1 METYFTSPVATGS
14 SRRKVCKN
22 LFFITKLPN
31 IFVTLPPLLQNNSQR
46 FIAIMEKQL
55 IPDYIFEVS
64 WEVCNKVG
72 GIYTVLSTKAKTLQK
87 QYKDK
92 IIFIGPDIWGDKP
105 SPYFTRSKTLLKEWQ
120 RQASLPQNMK
130 VKVGRWNVP
139 GRPVVILVD
148 YQSLYP
154 YKNDLYGEMWNR
166 YGVNSLPAYGDY
178 DESCIFAY
186 ASALVIESFYKFIHG
201 DKFNVIAHFNEWTTG
216 MGLLHIKYTLPQVA
230 TLFTTHATSIGRSIA
245 GNGKPLYDY
254 LAGYNGDQMA
264 EELNIVSKHSLEKT
278 AAQEAD
284 CFTTVSEIT
293 AKECTQLLDRKPDVV
308 TPNGFEQ
315 NFVPGEEEYKAK
327 RKIARKRL
335 CDIVE
340 GLTGKRPEKNAYL
353 IATSGR
359 YEYKNKGIDLFI
371 DAMKKISQSSD
382 FGREIVA
389 FVLVPAWV
397 NEARADLQKRLETP
411 GLETT
416 PLPDPFITHTLF
428 NYADDSVV
436 NQIHYLNLDNNP
448 DSRLKIIFIPSY
460 LTGDDGIVNLSYYDL
475 LIGLDAT
482 AFPSYYEPWGYTPLE
497 SIAFGIPTI
506 TTDLSGFGQWIN
518 SRGEQGVKN
527 SGVKVLHRSD
537 MNFVEVSEELADSIL
552 ALSHCGKAQRAK
564 ISQAATNVSIE
575 AEWKNFIIYYTNA
588 FHIALKKALLRK

>member
-1 METYFTSPVATGS
+1 
-14 SRRKVCKN
+14 
-22 LFFITKLPN
+22 
-31 IFVTLPPLLQNNSQR
+31 
-46 FIAIMEKQL
+46 MEKQL

-92 IIFIGPDIWGDKP
+92 IIFIGPDVWGEKP
-105 SPYFTRSKTLLKEWQ
+105 SPYFIKSKTLLKDWQ
-120 RQASLPQNMK
+120 RQAALPQNMK
-130 VKVGRWNVP
+130 IKVGRWDIP
-139 GRPVVILVD
+139 GKPIVILVD
-148 YQSLYP
+148 FKALYP

-178 DESCIFAY
+178 DEACTFAY
-186 ASALVIESFYKFIHG
+186 ASAVVIESFYKFIQG
-201 DKFNVIAHFNEWTTG
+201 DKYNVVAHFDEWTTG
-216 MGLLHIKYTLPQVA
+216 MGLLHIKYTLPKVA

-278 AAQEAD
+278 AAIEAD

-293 AKECTQLLDRKPDVV
+293 AKECTQLLGRKPDIV
-308 TPNGFEQ
+308 TPNGFER
-315 NFVPGEEEYKAK
+315 NFVPAEEIYKK
-327 RKIARKRL
+327 RRTLSRQRL
-335 CDIVE
+335 FDITE
-340 GLTGKRPEKNAYL
+340 ALTGERPQKNAFL

-371 DAMKKISQSSD
+371 DAAKKISLSPD
-382 FGREIVA
+382 LEREIVA
-389 FVLVPAWV
+389 FILVPAWV
-397 NEARADLQKRLETP
+397 EGPRADLKARLANP
-411 GLETT
+411 GIATT
-416 PLPDPFITHTLF
+416 PLPAPFITHTLH
-428 NYADDSVV
+428 NYDQDSVV
-436 NQIHYLNLDNNP
+436 NQIQYLNLNNKP
-448 DSRLKIIFIPSY
+448 GNRLKIIFIPSY
-460 LTGDDGIVNLSYYDL
+460 LTGDDGIVDLSYYDL

-518 SRGEQGVKN
+518 SREEQGVKK

-537 MNFVEVSEELADSIL
+537 FNFVEISEDLADTIL
-552 ALSHCGKAQRAK
+552 ALSHCGKVQRAK
-564 ISQAATNVSIE
+564 IAQAATTVSLE
-575 AEWKNFIIYYTNA
+575 AEWKHFIVHYTQA
-588 FHIALKKALLRK
+588 FHLALKKASLRK